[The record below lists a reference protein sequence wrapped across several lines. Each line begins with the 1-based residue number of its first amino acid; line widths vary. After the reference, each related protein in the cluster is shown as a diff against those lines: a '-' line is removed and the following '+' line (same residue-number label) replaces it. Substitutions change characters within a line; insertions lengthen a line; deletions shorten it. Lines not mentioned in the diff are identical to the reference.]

1 MKVEI
6 DKSFDKD
13 TDKISDKT
21 LLTRLADKI
30 EAIEKASRLSDITN
44 CKKMKN
50 SRNAYRIKIGDYRAG
65 FEFENNT
72 VVFIRFLHRSKIYD
86 YFPE

>member
-1 MKVEI
+1 MKVMI
-6 DKSFDKD
+6 DKSFEKD
-13 TDKISDKT
+13 TDKISDKI
-21 LLTRLADKI
+21 LLNRIADKI
-30 EAIEKASRLSDITN
+30 ESVKQVHKLSEITH

-50 SRNAYRIKIGDYRAG
+50 SKTAYRIKIGDYRAG

-72 VVFIRFLHRSKIYD
+72 VIFIRFLHRSKIYD